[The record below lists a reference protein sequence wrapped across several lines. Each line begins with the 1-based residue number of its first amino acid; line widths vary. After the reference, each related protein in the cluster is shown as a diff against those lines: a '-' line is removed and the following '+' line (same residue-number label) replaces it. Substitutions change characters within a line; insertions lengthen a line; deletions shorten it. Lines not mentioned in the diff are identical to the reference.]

1 MAAEDPP
8 DDLGDQD
15 LVVATPELVTFDYQL
30 AGPGSRFL
38 AQVIDF
44 PIQIV
49 LLVIAI
55 FGSVALGQLVQD
67 ANVAIAVVVLLIL
80 IIVWGYY
87 PISESVWSGKTLGK
101 FAFGL
106 RVVGDQG
113 EPIRVSQAVIRN
125 LVRLVDFLPFFYG
138 VGIISLFW
146 NGRGKRL
153 GDLAAGTVVVRE
165 RSPVRL
171 GQLVSAA
178 SPLAGLPNRLAPTES
193 ALLRQLDPEFKR
205 FVVAYAGRRPWLDP
219 WRRQVLAA
227 RVEPN
232 LRRVLPDLVATAG
245 PTAALDR
252 LADLAA
258 EEPPPPGAS
267 APPPPPA
274 PPIAENS
281 THVPQHQDTPPA
293 G

>member
-1 MAAEDPP
+1 M
-8 DDLGDQD
+8 
-15 LVVATPELVTFDYQL
+15 ATPELVTFDYQL

-38 AQVIDF
+38 AQIIDF
-44 PIQIV
+44 PIQVV

-55 FGSVALGQLVQD
+55 LGGVALGQLLRD
-67 ANVAIAVVVLLIL
+67 PNVAIAVILLLVLIT
-80 IIVWGYY
+80 VWGYY
-87 PISESVWSGKTLGK
+87 PVSEAVWSGKTLGK

-113 EPIRVSQAVIRN
+113 EPIRFSQAVIRN

-138 VGIISLFW
+138 VGIITLFW

-165 RSPVRL
+165 RAPVRL
-171 GQLVSAA
+171 GQLVAA
-178 SPLAGLPNRLAPTES
+178 AAPPAGAPPNRLPPAES
-193 ALLRQLDPEFKR
+193 ALLRQLDPDFKR

-219 WRRQVLAA
+219 WRRQVLAT
-227 RVEPN
+227 RVEPS
-232 LRRVLPDLVATAG
+232 LRRALPELVATAG
-245 PTAALDR
+245 PVAALDR
-252 LADLAA
+252 LADLAS
-258 EEPPPPGAS
+258 EELPSPG
-267 APPPPPA
+267 APPPPPQPA

-281 THVPQHQDTPPA
+281 THVPQHQDPPQA